1 MPLIKTTG
9 LVIQHTN
16 IGEYDRML
24 SILSPTLGMIQV
36 SAKGARSMKAGLH
49 NATRCFCY
57 AEFIL
62 YPAKK
67 EIYSLKSAA
76 PLQVFL
82 ELAEDLDRLETA
94 TEIAKFARYLCISA
108 DYAKP
113 MLRLVLGSFHLLCH
127 DANPK
132 QVQLTFLLKAAQTAG
147 FTPDFSTCARCG
159 STDALVWFDTENGTC
174 LCSGCATKKNLSPS
188 LLAMFQYILNTPVQ
202 RCFAYRAES
211 ALLAAADP
219 LLFAFIRQHIGYFG
233 NAKKGRR

>member
-16 IGEYDRML
+16 IRESDRII

-36 SAKGARSMKAGLH
+36 AAKGARNMKAGLH

-94 TEIAKFARYLCISA
+94 TKIAKFARYLCISA
-108 DYAKP
+108 DYAEP
-113 MLRLVLGSFHLLCH
+113 MLRLVLGSFHLLCRGK
-127 DANPK
+127 NTM
-132 QVQLTFLLKAAQTAG
+132 QVKNTFLLKAAQTAG
-147 FTPDFSTCARCG
+147 FTPNFSSCARCG

-174 LCSGCATKKNLSPS
+174 LCHECAEKKNLSPA
-188 LLAMFQYILNTPVQ
+188 LLAMFRYILTAPVQ
-202 RCFAYRAES
+202 RCFAYHAED

-233 NAKKGRR
+233 NVKKETR